1 MAVELKVLQNSDD
14 ALLVWNVPEKI
25 PDCVGFAVRRELTR
39 DGKTGSGWIDNFV
52 GFAGEEHE
60 PRERRPSTEWPFQ
73 GFSWTDH
80 ELEAGDSARYR
91 VVPVLRASDGQLKR
105 ADSLRSEWAE
115 GRRRSSRYRPYF
127 NRGYVMSQFMA
138 HYLERTGLSLG
149 EFKETISDEDD
160 RTIRRFLAGDLRR
173 EMLELLAE
181 RRRSGGQVYA
191 ALYELSDPELTDA
204 LVAFGSRAHVVLANG
219 SIQKKKGEPSATAR
233 QRDQNGTAR
242 DRLVAGGCDVE
253 ADNRFISPGALGH
266 NKFLVFADATGKAKS
281 AWTGSTNWTPTGLC
295 TQLNNGLLIRDAD
308 VAAAYLEQWQRLR
321 KAGSEFP
328 KSLVE
333 SNSQAKEPRS
343 GATLWFTKTA
353 KQVDLAALREIVD
366 GAETG
371 LIFLMFMP
379 GGKGVLADVLRRQ
392 EEEPDLFIRGVA
404 SELPDPH
411 DESTVDATLVGA
423 AGAEEHRLDVI
434 EPEGRPNPIAWWAA
448 EATHRDFIGRVGY
461 AIVHS
466 KVLVADPFSPTKCT
480 VVTGSHNFSLA
491 ASKEND
497 ENFLVVRGDQA
508 LAEAYTVNVFSAWRH
523 YRARIAQGSP
533 WPGLKANDSWMA
545 GSLRARR
552 EQSTFWGF

>member
-1 MAVELKVLQNSDD
+1 MAVQLKVLQNSDD
-14 ALLVWNVPEKI
+14 ALLVWNVAEKI
-25 PDCVGFAVRRELTR
+25 PGCVGFAVRRELTR
-39 DGKTGSGWIDNFV
+39 DGKTRSVWIDNFV
-52 GFAGEEHE
+52 GFASEKPQPG
-60 PRERRPSTEWPFQ
+60 ERRPSTEWPFQ
-73 GFSWTDH
+73 GFTWTDH

-91 VVPVLRASDGQLKR
+91 VTPVLRGSDGKLER
-105 ADSLRSEWAE
+105 ADNLRSEWAE
-115 GRRRSSRYRPYF
+115 GRKRSSRYRPYF
-127 NRGYVMSQFMA
+127 NRGYVMSQFIA
-138 HYLERTGLSLG
+138 RYLQQTGKTLE

-181 RRRSGGQVYA
+181 RRRSGGEVYA
-191 ALYELSDPELTDA
+191 ALYELSDPELVDA
-204 LVAFGSRAHVVLANG
+204 LVAFGPRAHVVLANG
-219 SIQKKKGEPSATAR
+219 SIQKNKGETSATAR
-233 QRDQNGTAR
+233 KRDQNGTAR

-253 ADNRFISPGALGH
+253 TDNRFTSPGALGH
-266 NKFLVFADATGKAKS
+266 NKFLVFVDAKGKAKS

-295 TQLNNGLLIRDAD
+295 TQLNNGLLVRDTAI
-308 VAAAYLEQWQRLR
+308 AAAYLEQWQRLR

-379 GGKGVLADVLRRQ
+379 GAKGVLADVRRRQ
-392 EEEPDLFIRGVA
+392 QEDPELFIRGVA
-404 SELPDPH
+404 SDLPDPH
-411 DESTVDATLVGA
+411 DESTVDATLLGP
-423 AGAEEHRLDVI
+423 AGAEEYRLDVI
-434 EPEGRPNPIAWWAA
+434 EPQGRPNPIAWWAA
-448 EATHRDFIGRVGY
+448 EATRYAFRKQIGW

-466 KVLVADPFSPTKCT
+466 KVLVADPFSPSRCT
-480 VVTGSHNFSLA
+480 VVTGSHNFSLS
-491 ASKEND
+491 ASGEND

-523 YRARIAQGSP
+523 YRARIAQGNP
-533 WPGLKANDSWMA
+533 WPGLKADDSWMA

-552 EQSTFWGF
+552 EQSAFWGF